1 MGPIP
6 MLLLS
11 AILRVSLP
19 PEAAPNDLLAQTRWR
34 LGNLGLTIVALVF
47 ILVNFWQR

>member
-1 MGPIP
+1 

-19 PEAAPNDLLAQTRWR
+19 PESAPNDLLAQARWR
-34 LGNLGLTIVALVF
+34 LGNLGLAIIALVF
-47 ILVNFWQR
+47 ILVSFWQR